1 MTNQYDATVQ
11 FHTVNP
17 SIITLFDDCQ
27 FGILS
32 ITNPQLQLC
41 TDPITILFSLDRS
54 ASMSDMCNDGR
65 TKMQHIKH
73 TTVNMLRHFAKM
85 TEANIF
91 VSIITFD
98 DDIQTEFDF
107 VKIDNTNLDEL
118 LHIVEHIYP
127 NGSTNIEL
135 ALEHARNNLLA
146 EKFAGHRLHH
156 IMLTDGEA
164 TTGMRDPNGLAEL
177 VPNCLN
183 TFVGFGA
190 CHDTKLLMK
199 LSGAHINNEYRVI
212 DKIEHSGLVYGEI
225 VHAILYPSVDNAFVL
240 IENGEI
246 YDWLNNQ
253 WTDHLSIGQI
263 SCETEKI
270 FHVRSKIPETLCG
283 EFRGSSCLLTLPFN
297 SFPPTLSAFE
307 MEKGVKID
315 GLLSDIS
322 VLPHLA
328 DETGSIMPTD
338 LTPYVLRQ
346 RTQELLFESLQ
357 YNMMSNY
364 DRITRDKIRDK
375 AKLNVELAKKLSDF
389 YKLMKTYYDENVE
402 KISQKMAKLVKVLLD
417 DIYIAERTLGMS
429 NGAMYTNSRQSSQG
443 RQQTYTVN
451 NVDDDGQDASDRDY
465 GQTPPSIRRTNT
477 CSSDDILPPPPQ
489 FHNRGPALLR
499 NHSNIVG
506 HIMSDNI
513 DSPYSTPGIN
523 DTMRSLTQDSSDSD
537 YLLVMQQ
544 ANDELANTTS
554 N

>member
-1 MTNQYDATVQ
+1 MTDQYDATVQ

-17 SIITLFDDCQ
+17 SIITLFDDYQ

-32 ITNPQLQLC
+32 ITNPQLQLS
-41 TDPITILFSLDRS
+41 TEPITILFSLDRS

-73 TTVNMLRHFAKM
+73 TTVNMLRHFSKM

-98 DDIQTEFDF
+98 DDIQREFDF
-107 VKIDNTNLDEL
+107 VKIDNANVDEL
-118 LHIVEHIYP
+118 VHMVERIYP

-135 ALEHARNNLLA
+135 ALEHAKTCLIA

-164 TTGMRDPNGLAEL
+164 TTGMRDPNGLVEL

-183 TFVGFGA
+183 TFVGFGVY
-190 CHDTKLLMK
+190 HDTKLLMK
-199 LSGAHINNEYRVI
+199 LSGTHVNNEYRVI

-225 VHAILYPSVDNAFVL
+225 VHAILYPSVDNASVSL
-240 IENGEI
+240 ENGEI
-246 YDWLNNQ
+246 YDWRNNI
-253 WTDHLSIGQI
+253 WTDYLNIGQI

-270 FHVRSKIPETLCG
+270 FHIRSKIPATLCG
-283 EFRGSSCLLTLPFN
+283 EFRGSSCLLK
-297 SFPPTLSAFE
+297 
-307 MEKGVKID
+307 MD
-315 GLLSDIS
+315 GLLDDIS
-322 VLPHLA
+322 ILPQLL
-328 DETGSIMPTD
+328 DEMGLIEPTD

-357 YNMMSNY
+357 YNMTSNY
-364 DRITRDKIRDK
+364 DRITREKIRDK
-375 AKLNVELAKKLSDF
+375 AKLNIELAKKLGDF
-389 YKLMKTYYDENVE
+389 YKLMKTYYDENVGQL
-402 KISQKMAKLVKVLLD
+402 SQKMAKLVKVLLD
-417 DIYIAERTLGMS
+417 DIYIAERTLGRDD
-429 NGAMYTNSRQSSQG
+429 GAMYTNSRQSSQG

-451 NVDDDGQDASDRDY
+451 NVEDDSRWATDQDC
-465 GQTPPSIRRTNT
+465 GQTPPAIRRTNT

-489 FHNRGPALLR
+489 FHNRGLR
-499 NHSNIVG
+499 NHFNIIG

-523 DTMRSLTQDSSDSD
+523 DTMRSLTQDSEHENSESD
-537 YLLVMQQ
+537 YLLVASI
-544 ANDELANTTS
+544 ANISENDFERANTTS
-554 N
+554 I